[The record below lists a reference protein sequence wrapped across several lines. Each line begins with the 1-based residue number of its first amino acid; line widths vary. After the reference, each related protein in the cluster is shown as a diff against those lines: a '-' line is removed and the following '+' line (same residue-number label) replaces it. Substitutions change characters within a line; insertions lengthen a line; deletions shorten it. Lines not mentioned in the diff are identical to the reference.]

1 MQYNFKTKIMK
12 LIGKNSV
19 SKYFSYFFLVLFLFI
34 AFHFIYEIIG
44 FSVLYYKYKTGSNIL
59 SEYFLLGNDVGWA
72 KNEYTNPIKDVLK
85 FKIYY
90 PFTEQNLLT
99 GIYNKSF
106 IINSLISSSYF
117 TVFSFVC
124 YKITDA
130 LSKDYIFN
138 LKTINWFKKLAWL
151 SIIFVP
157 IQIINWFYN
166 LNLKFS
172 ADIFYISFIFLSLGI
187 AIFFI
192 IAFFK
197 KGYELQSENDLT
209 I

>member
-1 MQYNFKTKIMK
+1 MK
-12 LIGKNSV
+12 LIGQNSI
-19 SKYFSYFFLVLFLFI
+19 SKYFSYFFLILFGFI

-59 SEYFLLGNDVGWA
+59 SDYFLLGNDVGWS

-99 GIYNKSF
+99 GIYTKSF
-106 IINSLISSSYF
+106 IINSLISSSFF
-117 TVFSFVC
+117 TIFSFVC
-124 YKITDA
+124 YKITEA
-130 LSKDYIFN
+130 LGKDYIFN

>member
-1 MQYNFKTKIMK
+1 MK
-12 LIGKNSV
+12 LIGQNSI
-19 SKYFSYFFLVLFLFI
+19 SKYFSYFFLILFWFI
-34 AFHFIYEIIG
+34 VFHFIYEIIG

-59 SEYFLLGNDVGWA
+59 SDYFLLGNDVGWS

-99 GIYNKSF
+99 GIYTKSF
-106 IINSLISSSYF
+106 IINSLISSSFF
-117 TVFSFVC
+117 TIFSFVC
-124 YKITDA
+124 YKITEA
-130 LSKDYIFN
+130 LGKDYIFN

-151 SIIFVP
+151 SILFVP
-157 IQIINWFYN
+157 IQIINWFFN
-166 LNLKFS
+166 LNLKMS
-172 ADIFYISFIFLSLGI
+172 ASLLYSSFIFLSLGI
-187 AIFFI
+187 ILFFI

>member
-1 MQYNFKTKIMK
+1 MK
-12 LIGKNSV
+12 LIGKNFV

-59 SEYFLLGNDVGWA
+59 PDYFLLGNDVGWA

-99 GIYNKSF
+99 GIYTKSF
-106 IINSLISSSYF
+106 IINSLISSSFF
-117 TVFSFVC
+117 TIFSFVC
-124 YKITDA
+124 YKITEA
-130 LSKDYIFN
+130 LGKDYIFN

>member
-19 SKYFSYFFLVLFLFI
+19 SKYFSYFFLILFLFI

-99 GIYNKSF
+99 GIYTKIF
-106 IINSLISSSYF
+106 ITNSLISSSFF
-117 TVFSFVC
+117 TIFSFVC
-124 YKITDA
+124 YKITEA
-130 LSKDYIFN
+130 LGKDYIFN
-138 LKTINWFKKLAWL
+138 LKTINFVHIIHLLGLKIQFFVQKNVIFVLKFCANLKKLTGNL
-151 SIIFVP
+151 S
-157 IQIINWFYN
+157 
-166 LNLKFS
+166 
-172 ADIFYISFIFLSLGI
+172 
-187 AIFFI
+187 
-192 IAFFK
+192 
-197 KGYELQSENDLT
+197 E
-209 I
+209 

>member
-1 MQYNFKTKIMK
+1 MK

-19 SKYFSYFFLVLFLFI
+19 SEYFSYFFLILFWFI

-99 GIYNKSF
+99 GIYTKSF
-106 IINSLISSSYF
+106 IINSLISSSFF
-117 TVFSFVC
+117 TIFSFVC
-124 YKITDA
+124 YKITEA
-130 LSKDYIFN
+130 LGKDYIFN

-157 IQIINWFYN
+157 IQIINWFFN
-166 LNLKFS
+166 LNLKMS
-172 ADIFYISFIFLSLGI
+172 ASLLYSSFIFLSLGI
-187 AIFFI
+187 ILFFI

>member
-59 SEYFLLGNDVGWA
+59 PDYFLLGNDVGWA

-99 GIYNKSF
+99 GIYIKSF
-106 IINSLISSSYF
+106 IINSLISSSFF
-117 TVFSFVC
+117 TIFSFVC

>member
-1 MQYNFKTKIMK
+1 MRYNFKTKIMK

-59 SEYFLLGNDVGWA
+59 PDYFLLGNDVGWA

-90 PFTEQNLLT
+90 PFTKQNLLT

-106 IINSLISSSYF
+106 IINSLISSSFF

-124 YKITDA
+124 YKITEA
-130 LSKDYIFN
+130 LGKDYIFN

-151 SIIFVP
+151 SILFVP
-157 IQIINWFYN
+157 IQIINWFFN
-166 LNLKFS
+166 LNLKMS
-172 ADIFYISFIFLSLGI
+172 ASLLYSSFIFLSLGI
-187 AIFFI
+187 ILFFI

>member
-1 MQYNFKTKIMK
+1 MRYNFKTKIMK

-44 FSVLYYKYKTGSNIL
+44 FSVLYYKYKTESNIL
-59 SEYFLLGNDVGWA
+59 SDYFLLGNDVGWA

-106 IINSLISSSYF
+106 IINSLISSSFF

-124 YKITDA
+124 YKITEA
-130 LSKDYIFN
+130 LGKDYIFN

-151 SIIFVP
+151 SILFVP

>member
-1 MQYNFKTKIMK
+1 MK

-59 SEYFLLGNDVGWA
+59 SDYFLLGNDVGWA

-117 TVFSFVC
+117 TVFSIVC
-124 YKITDA
+124 YKITEA
-130 LSKDYIFN
+130 LGKDYIFN

>member
-1 MQYNFKTKIMK
+1 MK

-59 SEYFLLGNDVGWA
+59 SDYFLLGNDVGWA

-99 GIYNKSF
+99 GIYTKSF
-106 IINSLISSSYF
+106 IINSLINSSFF

-124 YKITDA
+124 YKITNA

-151 SIIFVP
+151 SILFVP
-157 IQIINWFYN
+157 IQIINWFFN
-166 LNLKFS
+166 LNLKMS
-172 ADIFYISFIFLSLGI
+172 ASLLYSSFIFLSLGI
-187 AIFFI
+187 ILFFI

>member
-1 MQYNFKTKIMK
+1 MRYNFKTKIMK

-19 SKYFSYFFLVLFLFI
+19 SMYFSYFFLVLFLFI

-44 FSVLYYKYKTGSNIL
+44 FSVLDYKYKTGSNIL
-59 SEYFLLGNDVGWA
+59 SEFFLLGNDVGWA

-124 YKITDA
+124 YKITEA
-130 LSKDYIFN
+130 LGKDYIFN

-187 AIFFI
+187 AIFLLLLSS
-192 IAFFK
+192 K
-197 KGYELQSENDLT
+197 KATNFNPKT

>member
-1 MQYNFKTKIMK
+1 MK
-12 LIGKNSV
+12 LIGQNSI
-19 SKYFSYFFLVLFLFI
+19 SKYFSYFFLILFWFI
-34 AFHFIYEIIG
+34 VFHFIYEIIG

-99 GIYNKSF
+99 GIYTKSF
-106 IINSLISSSYF
+106 IINSLISYSFF
-117 TVFSFVC
+117 TIFSFVC
-124 YKITDA
+124 YKITEA
-130 LSKDYIFN
+130 LGKDYIFN

>member
-99 GIYNKSF
+99 GIYTKSF
-106 IINSLISSSYF
+106 IINSLISSSFF

-124 YKITDA
+124 YKITEA
-130 LSKDYIFN
+130 LGKDYIFN

-151 SIIFVP
+151 SILFVP
-157 IQIINWFYN
+157 IQIINWFFN
-166 LNLKFS
+166 LNLKMS
-172 ADIFYISFIFLSLGI
+172 ASLLYSSFIFLSLGI
-187 AIFFI
+187 ILFFI

>member
-1 MQYNFKTKIMK
+1 MK
-12 LIGKNSV
+12 LIGQNSI
-19 SKYFSYFFLVLFLFI
+19 SKYFSYFFLILFWFI

-59 SEYFLLGNDVGWA
+59 SDYFLLGNDVGWS

-99 GIYNKSF
+99 GIYNKSL
-106 IINSLISSSYF
+106 IINSLISSSFF

-124 YKITDA
+124 YKITEA
-130 LSKDYIFN
+130 LGKDYFFN

-151 SIIFVP
+151 SILFVP
-157 IQIINWFYN
+157 IQIINWFFN
-166 LNLKFS
+166 LNLKMS
-172 ADIFYISFIFLSLGI
+172 ASLLYISFIFLSLGI
-187 AIFFI
+187 ILFFI

>member
-1 MQYNFKTKIMK
+1 MK

-59 SEYFLLGNDVGWA
+59 PDYFLLGNDVGWA

-99 GIYNKSF
+99 GIYTKSF
-106 IINSLISSSYF
+106 IINSLISSSFF
-117 TVFSFVC
+117 TIFSFVC
-124 YKITDA
+124 YKITEA
-130 LSKDYIFN
+130 LGKDYIFN

-172 ADIFYISFIFLSLGI
+172 ADKFYISFIFLSLGI

>member
-1 MQYNFKTKIMK
+1 MK
-12 LIGKNSV
+12 LIGQNSI
-19 SKYFSYFFLVLFLFI
+19 SKYFSYFFLILFWFI
-34 AFHFIYEIIG
+34 VFHFIYEIIG

-59 SEYFLLGNDVGWA
+59 SDYFLLGNDVGWS

-106 IINSLISSSYF
+106 IINSLISSSFF
-117 TVFSFVC
+117 TIFSFVC
-124 YKITDA
+124 YKITEA
-130 LSKDYIFN
+130 LGKDYIFN

-157 IQIINWFYN
+157 IQIINWFFN
-166 LNLKFS
+166 LNLKMS
-172 ADIFYISFIFLSLGI
+172 ASLLYISFIFLSLGI
-187 AIFFI
+187 ILFFI
-192 IAFFK
+192 IDFFK

>member
-59 SEYFLLGNDVGWA
+59 SDYFLLGNDVGWS

-90 PFTEQNLLT
+90 PFTKQNLLT

-151 SIIFVP
+151 SILFVP
-157 IQIINWFYN
+157 IQIINWFFN
-166 LNLKFS
+166 LNLKMS
-172 ADIFYISFIFLSLGI
+172 ASLLYISFIFLSLGI
-187 AIFFI
+187 ILFFI

>member
-1 MQYNFKTKIMK
+1 MK

-44 FSVLYYKYKTGSNIL
+44 FSVLYYKYKTESNIL
-59 SEYFLLGNDVGWA
+59 SDYFLLGNDVGWS
-72 KNEYTNPIKDVLK
+72 KNEYTNPIKDILK

-99 GIYNKSF
+99 GIYTKSF
-106 IINSLISSSYF
+106 IINSLISSSFF

-124 YKITDA
+124 YKITEA
-130 LSKDYIFN
+130 LGKDYIFN

>member
-19 SKYFSYFFLVLFLFI
+19 SKYFSYFFLILFLFI

-99 GIYNKSF
+99 GIYTKSF

-124 YKITDA
+124 YKITEA
-130 LSKDYIFN
+130 LGKDYIFN

-151 SIIFVP
+151 SILFVP
-157 IQIINWFYN
+157 IQIINCFFN
-166 LNLKFS
+166 LNLKMS
-172 ADIFYISFIFLSLGI
+172 ASLLYSSFIFLSLGI
-187 AIFFI
+187 ILFFI

>member
-1 MQYNFKTKIMK
+1 MRYNFKTKIMK

-72 KNEYTNPIKDVLK
+72 KNEYTNPIKDILK

-124 YKITDA
+124 YKITEA

-138 LKTINWFKKLAWL
+138 LKTIDWFKKLAWL
-151 SIIFVP
+151 SILFVP
-157 IQIINWFYN
+157 IQIINWFFN
-166 LNLKFS
+166 LNLKMS
-172 ADIFYISFIFLSLGI
+172 ASLLYISFIFLSLGI
-187 AIFFI
+187 ILFFI

>member
-1 MQYNFKTKIMK
+1 MK

-59 SEYFLLGNDVGWA
+59 PDYFLLGNDVGWA

-99 GIYNKSF
+99 GIYIKSF
-106 IINSLISSSYF
+106 IINSLISSSFF

-151 SIIFVP
+151 SIIFAP
-157 IQIINWFYN
+157 IQIINWFFN
-166 LNLKFS
+166 LNLKMS
-172 ADIFYISFIFLSLGI
+172 ASLLYSSFIFLSLGI
-187 AIFFI
+187 ILFFI

-197 KGYELQSENDLT
+197 KGYELQSKNDLT

>member
-72 KNEYTNPIKDVLK
+72 KNEYTNPIKDVKK

-99 GIYNKSF
+99 GIYTKNF

-151 SIIFVP
+151 SILFVP
-157 IQIINWFYN
+157 IQIINWFFN
-166 LNLKFS
+166 LNLKMS
-172 ADIFYISFIFLSLGI
+172 ASLLYSSFIFLSLGI
-187 AIFFI
+187 TLFFI

>member
-44 FSVLYYKYKTGSNIL
+44 FSVLHYKYKTGSNIL
-59 SEYFLLGNDVGWA
+59 SVYFLLGNDVGWA

-99 GIYNKSF
+99 GIYTKSF
-106 IINSLISSSYF
+106 IINSLISSSFF
-117 TVFSFVC
+117 TIFSFVC
-124 YKITDA
+124 YKITEA
-130 LSKDYIFN
+130 LGKDYIFN

>member
-1 MQYNFKTKIMK
+1 MK

-19 SKYFSYFFLVLFLFI
+19 SKYFSYFFLILFLFI

-99 GIYNKSF
+99 GIYTKSF
-106 IINSLISSSYF
+106 IINSLINSSFF

-124 YKITDA
+124 YKITEA

-151 SIIFVP
+151 SILFVP
-157 IQIINWFYN
+157 IQIINWFFN
-166 LNLKFS
+166 LNLKMS
-172 ADIFYISFIFLSLGI
+172 ASLLYSSFIFLSLGI
-187 AIFFI
+187 ILFFI

>member
-1 MQYNFKTKIMK
+1 MK
-12 LIGKNSV
+12 LIGQNSI
-19 SKYFSYFFLVLFLFI
+19 SKYFSYFFLILFWFI
-34 AFHFIYEIIG
+34 VFHFIYEIIG

-59 SEYFLLGNDVGWA
+59 SDYFLLGNDVGWS

-99 GIYNKSF
+99 GIYIKNF
-106 IINSLISSSYF
+106 IINSLIGSGFF
-117 TVFSFVC
+117 TLFSFIC
-124 YKITDA
+124 YKITNS

-138 LKTINWFKKLAWL
+138 LKTINLFKKLAWL
-151 SIIFVP
+151 SILFVP

-166 LNLKFS
+166 LNLKMS
-172 ADIFYISFIFLSLGI
+172 ADLLYTNFIFLSLGI
-187 AIFFI
+187 IIFFI

>member
-19 SKYFSYFFLVLFLFI
+19 SKYFSYFFLILFLFI

-99 GIYNKSF
+99 GIYTKSF
-106 IINSLISSSYF
+106 IINSLISSSFF
-117 TVFSFVC
+117 TIFSFVC
-124 YKITDA
+124 YKITEA
-130 LSKDYIFN
+130 LGKDYIFN

-151 SIIFVP
+151 SILFVP
-157 IQIINWFYN
+157 IEIINWFFN
-166 LNLKFS
+166 LNLKMS
-172 ADIFYISFIFLSLGI
+172 ASLLYISFIFLSLGI
-187 AIFFI
+187 ILFFI
-192 IAFFK
+192 TAFFK

>member
-19 SKYFSYFFLVLFLFI
+19 SKYFSYFFLILFLFI

-85 FKIYY
+85 FKMYY

-99 GIYNKSF
+99 GIYIKNF
-106 IINSLISSSYF
+106 IINSLIGSGFF
-117 TVFSFVC
+117 TLFSFIC
-124 YKITDA
+124 YKITNS

-138 LKTINWFKKLAWL
+138 LKTINLFKKLAWL
-151 SIIFVP
+151 SIILVP

-172 ADIFYISFIFLSLGI
+172 GDIFYISFIFLSLGI

>member
-1 MQYNFKTKIMK
+1 MK

-59 SEYFLLGNDVGWA
+59 SDYFLLGNDVGWA

-99 GIYNKSF
+99 GIYTKSF
-106 IINSLISSSYF
+106 IINSLISSSFF
-117 TVFSFVC
+117 TIFSFVC
-124 YKITDA
+124 YKITEA
-130 LSKDYIFN
+130 LGKDYIFN

-151 SIIFVP
+151 SILFVP

-166 LNLKFS
+166 LNLDKMKTF
-172 ADIFYISFIFLSLGI
+172 
-187 AIFFI
+187 
-192 IAFFK
+192 
-197 KGYELQSENDLT
+197 
-209 I
+209 

>member
-99 GIYNKSF
+99 GIYTKSF
-106 IINSLISSSYF
+106 IINSLISSSFF
-117 TVFSFVC
+117 TIFSFVC
-124 YKITDA
+124 YKITEA
-130 LSKDYIFN
+130 LGKDYIFN

-151 SIIFVP
+151 SIILVP

-172 ADIFYISFIFLSLGI
+172 GDIFYISFIFLSLGI

>member
-1 MQYNFKTKIMK
+1 MK
-12 LIGKNSV
+12 LIGQNSI
-19 SKYFSYFFLVLFLFI
+19 SKYFSYFFLILFWFI
-34 AFHFIYEIIG
+34 VFHFIYEIIG

-59 SEYFLLGNDVGWA
+59 SDYFLLGNDVGWS

-151 SIIFVP
+151 SILFVP
-157 IQIINWFYN
+157 IQIINWFFN
-166 LNLKFS
+166 LNLKMS
-172 ADIFYISFIFLSLGI
+172 ASLLYSSLIFLSLGI
-187 AIFFI
+187 ILFFI

>member
-1 MQYNFKTKIMK
+1 LRYNFKTKIMK

-44 FSVLYYKYKTGSNIL
+44 FSVLYNKYKTGSNIL
-59 SEYFLLGNDVGWA
+59 SDYFLLGNDVGWA

-99 GIYNKSF
+99 GIYTKSF
-106 IINSLISSSYF
+106 IINSLISSSFF

-151 SIIFVP
+151 SILFVP
-157 IQIINWFYN
+157 IQIINWFFN
-166 LNLKFS
+166 LNLKMS
-172 ADIFYISFIFLSLGI
+172 ASLLYSSFIFLSLGI
-187 AIFFI
+187 ILFFI

>member
-1 MQYNFKTKIMK
+1 MK

-44 FSVLYYKYKTGSNIL
+44 FSVLYYKYKTGSNFL

-85 FKIYY
+85 FKIFY
-90 PFTEQNLLT
+90 PFTTQNLLT
-99 GIYNKSF
+99 GIYTRSF
-106 IINSLISSSYF
+106 LISSLIGSGF
-117 TVFSFVC
+117 LTIFILVC
-124 YKITDA
+124 YKITKA
-130 LSKDYIFN
+130 LSKDQIFN
-138 LKTINWFKKLAWL
+138 TTTINWYKKLAWL
-151 SIIFVP
+151 SIIYVP
-157 IQIINWFYN
+157 IEITNWFLN

>member
-72 KNEYTNPIKDVLK
+72 KNEYTNQIKDVLK

-99 GIYNKSF
+99 GIYTKSF
-106 IINSLISSSYF
+106 IINNLISSSFF
-117 TVFSFVC
+117 TIFSFVC
-124 YKITDA
+124 YKITEA
-130 LSKDYIFN
+130 LGKDYIFN

-151 SIIFVP
+151 SILFVP
-157 IQIINWFYN
+157 IQIINWFFN
-166 LNLKFS
+166 LNLKMS
-172 ADIFYISFIFLSLGI
+172 ASLLYIGFIFLSLGI
-187 AIFFI
+187 ILFFI

>member
-1 MQYNFKTKIMK
+1 MRYNFKTKIMK

-72 KNEYTNPIKDVLK
+72 KNEYTNPIKDILK

-99 GIYNKSF
+99 GIYTKSF
-106 IINSLISSSYF
+106 ITNSLTSSSFF

-124 YKITDA
+124 YKITEA
-130 LSKDYIFN
+130 LGKDYIFN

-151 SIIFVP
+151 SILFVP

>member
-1 MQYNFKTKIMK
+1 MK
-12 LIGKNSV
+12 LIGQNSI
-19 SKYFSYFFLVLFLFI
+19 SKYFSYFFLILFWFI
-34 AFHFIYEIIG
+34 VFHFIYEIIG

-59 SEYFLLGNDVGWA
+59 SEYFLLGNDVGWS

-99 GIYNKSF
+99 GIYNKSL

-124 YKITDA
+124 YKITEA
-130 LSKDYIFN
+130 LGKDYIFN

>member
-99 GIYNKSF
+99 GIYIKNF
-106 IINSLISSSYF
+106 IINSLIGSGFF
-117 TVFSFVC
+117 TLFSFIC
-124 YKITDA
+124 YKITNS

-138 LKTINWFKKLAWL
+138 LKTINLFKKLAWL
-151 SIIFVP
+151 SILFVP